1 VNTVAC
7 IDAAHEVKLI
17 TMFAQLKE
25 LVGMSTGLSM
35 SALCI
40 GDVSK
45 CLGWEGQKH
54 LEEQVVDHTAPLQRH
69 GVVNGRAEE
78 ERCGERAEE
87 CLGK

>member
-1 VNTVAC
+1 
-7 IDAAHEVKLI
+7 
-17 TMFAQLKE
+17 
-25 LVGMSTGLSM
+25 MSTGLSM

-78 ERCGERAEE
+78 ERCAERAEG
-87 CLGK
+87 CLGKQPIAAEQPGAGDTAQGVLEGLA